1 MNRINSRTI
10 VVRTIVVAVLA
21 VVALTAGATAAW
33 CQTGKELRSL
43 PNFGRVTDM
52 LYRGGQ
58 PASGGFS
65 ALQAMGIGIVVNF
78 RDEREE
84 MATEKRQVE
93 SLGIKYIEIPW
104 SGRDEPSNIQVVQFL
119 DLIRANPKAKIF
131 VHCKRGAD
139 RTGVMVAAY
148 RIAIEHGT
156 VAQAVSEMHQFHY
169 AGFWL
174 PQLKRYVESLP
185 GLLQKD
191 PRFSAY
197 NSVPS
202 PVTAATAALA
212 PIVSPSV
219 AP

>member
-1 MNRINSRTI
+1 
-10 VVRTIVVAVLA
+10 VIVVAIILA
-21 VVALTAGATAAW
+21 VVALTAGAKTAS
-33 CQTGKELRSL
+33 CQTGKELRGL

-58 PASGGFS
+58 PASAGFS

-93 SLGIKYIEIPW
+93 SLGIKYIGIPW
-104 SGRDEPSNIQVVQFL
+104 SGRDEPSNVQVVQFL

-148 RIAIEHGT
+148 RIAIEHET
-156 VAQAVSEMHQFHY
+156 VAEAVSEMHQFHY

-174 PQLKRYVESLP
+174 PQLKRYVKSLP
-185 GLLQKD
+185 GLLEKD
-191 PRFSAY
+191 ARFSAY
-197 NSVPS
+197 NSLPT
-202 PVTAATAALA
+202 PATAAVATVA
-212 PIVSPSV
+212 PIVPPSV
-219 AP
+219 QP